1 MEVKKHFTEEELAA
15 VEKKSSGPLMVV
27 TATDRFMSGWGKAKG
42 GLSKVGW
49 VCAAQDLNETH
60 SMVKGR
66 SEMKYVNYTLYK
78 DHRPRNCKHFSYYL
92 VD

>member
-49 VCAAQDLNETH
+49 VCAAAN
-60 SMVKGR
+60 SSSVKCFFT
-66 SEMKYVNYTLYK
+66 SIL
-78 DHRPRNCKHFSYYL
+78 F
-92 VD
+92 